1 MSLHSG
7 VVAPIIGGLI
17 SLFIWLHKRSVSKRD
32 MLEQNFNKIEN
43 SVIEL
48 SVVVKNNTELL
59 KDQHRWMQ
67 SMDRKINIMDKRLW
81 DISDRRD
88 R

>member
-1 MSLHSG
+1 MNYTG
-7 VVAPIIGGLI
+7 VVTPIIGGFI
-17 SLFIWLHKRSVSKRD
+17 SLFIWLHKRSVNKRD
-32 MLEQNFNKIEN
+32 LLDQNFNKIEN

-48 SVVVKNNTELL
+48 SVNVKNNTELL
-59 KDQHRWMQ
+59 RDQHRWIQ
-67 SMDRKINIMDKRLW
+67 SMDYKINTMDKRLW

>member
-1 MSLHSG
+1 MNYTG
-7 VVAPIIGGLI
+7 VVAPIIGGFI
-17 SLFIWLHKRSVSKRD
+17 SLFIWLHKRSVNKRD
-32 MLEQNFNKIEN
+32 LLDQNFNKIEN

-48 SVVVKNNTELL
+48 SVNVKNNTELL
-59 KDQHRWMQ
+59 RDQHRWIQ
-67 SMDRKINIMDKRLW
+67 SMDHKINTMDKRLW